1 MCPWEPKRATGGDLP
16 KQGRRDGNSVPTAQA
31 LSCGQQPEGRVCW
44 PPRGGPPTWLYTMTC
59 GSSVPGLPVLCPGV
73 WCPGGGGLL
82 EIPQPHP
89 GECPALPP
97 SHSRVVPEPIKS
109 PLHGRETT
117 LGGHPL
123 REGGWA
129 SLGLGQELPGKRE
142 QVQASEPLP
151 PPTKSPSPAL
161 CWVQEF
167 KRGRR
172 AGGGGSRLTCGV
184 DYRGHC
190 SRNWP
195 RRGCAPN
202 QVLPLSGSLPQ
213 EDSHPSVL
221 E

>member
-123 REGGWA
+123 REGGVGFFGAGAGA
-129 SLGLGQELPGKRE
+129 SREKGAGTGLR
-142 QVQASEPLP
+142 A
-151 PPTKSPSPAL
+151 PPTPYKVPQPCPL
-161 CWVQEF
+161 LGPGVQEG
-167 KRGRR
+167 KKSRGRR
-172 AGGGGSRLTCGV
+172 VPADLWC
-184 DYRGHC
+184 
-190 SRNWP
+190 
-195 RRGCAPN
+195 
-202 QVLPLSGSLPQ
+202 
-213 EDSHPSVL
+213 
-221 E
+221 